1 MDPDNRRPVD
11 YDHRQ
16 IMLQSL
22 ITASGNGHN
31 LTALLQELLNRIEDG
46 RAKLYLTWK
55 ALGLRRQHPRIF
67 SNGQYLSLEP
77 QGLKAD
83 HICAFARRLED
94 REVLVAA
101 TRWFARLAG
110 DSDRLPLGSPFWDD
124 TWVEGPE
131 GMQVRSYRNVLT
143 GETVQTLQ
151 YENGYRLKA
160 TDLFNYFPVALLT
173 ND

>member
-1 MDPDNRRPVD
+1 
-11 YDHRQ
+11 
-16 IMLQSL
+16 
-22 ITASGNGHN
+22 
-31 LTALLQELLNRIEDG
+31 
-46 RAKLYLTWK
+46 
-55 ALGLRRQHPRIF
+55 
-67 SNGQYLSLEP
+67 
-77 QGLKAD
+77 LKAD

-110 DSDRLPLGSPFWDD
+110 DSDLLPLGSPFWDD

-131 GMQVRSYRNVLT
+131 GVQVRSYRNALT

-151 YENGYRLKA
+151 YENGCRLKA